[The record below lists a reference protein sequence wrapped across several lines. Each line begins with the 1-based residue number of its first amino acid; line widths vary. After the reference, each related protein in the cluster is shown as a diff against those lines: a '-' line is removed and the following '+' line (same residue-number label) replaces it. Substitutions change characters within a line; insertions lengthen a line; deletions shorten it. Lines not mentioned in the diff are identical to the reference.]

1 MALQIVQ
8 QPLNILPAGIL
19 TTDSQF
25 FRIPAGQQLIFTVSD
40 DPIVAEKYKVKFVAD
55 VHVSGGVIN
64 LSNDNDRIGT
74 FKTTPNNAGVGIFD
88 FSPVLETFVKPDND
102 APLGSSYK
110 LEQQR
115 SLDFPLHLIDRF
127 AMPKNVAQFFAIKFY
142 VEYSDDPFGDI
153 VTTADTN
160 FITSNTWLMFNGV
173 LQPDDALTLKKGNY
187 GYDLSRFT
195 FYDGNALQFLSN
207 APATQYARLT
217 DYGTIPFFNLTG
229 ESPLGQMFPVG
240 IDYSIY
246 EFFEADGSSISSF
259 QVNNSV
265 GTGGI
270 DIASSTSVKEWSD
283 IYIMYAAAGP
293 ANLRQHN
300 TGMEALFAGGTVA
313 YYTIQL
319 RNDEGDY
326 SAKTTVNI
334 ICPNLKGYE
343 GIRLTWLNQWGTWDY
358 YTFTM
363 KSTRTTST
371 KRIPYQQQ
379 GGTWNESKFKIKGWK
394 GGKKN
399 FRVNST
405 EKIKINTDFVTEEEG
420 VWFEELINS
429 PEVYIV
435 KEFESGDDTATMTN
449 KYVDPVTL
457 TTSSYVKKTIA
468 NDRLMQYTFEIEKS
482 KMQRTQAV

>member
-1 MALQIVQ
+1 MALTIVQ
-8 QPLNILPAGIL
+8 QPLWTITGFSPAN
-19 TTDSQF
+19 SQF
-25 FRIPAGQQLIFTVSD
+25 LRIPVGQQIIFGVTD
-40 DPIVAEKYKVKFVAD
+40 NTIVATKYKVKFVAE

-64 LSNDNDRIGT
+64 LSNNNDRIGT

-88 FSPVLETFVKPDND
+88 FSPVLEAFVKPDND

-110 LEQQR
+110 LTQQR
-115 SLDFPLHLIDRF
+115 DLDFPMHLIDRF

-142 VEYSDDPFGDI
+142 VEYSDDSFGELI
-153 VTTADTN
+153 TTADTN
-160 FITSNTWLMFNGV
+160 FATSTTWLMFNGV
-173 LQPDDALTLKKGNY
+173 LQPDDALTLTDGNY
-187 GYDLSRFT
+187 GYDLIRFT
-195 FYDGNALQFLSN
+195 FYKGNALQFLSN
-207 APATQYARLT
+207 APTTQYARLT
-217 DYGTIPFFNLTG
+217 DYGTLSFFNLTG
-229 ESPLGQMFPVG
+229 EGTFGQLFPIN
-240 IDYSIY
+240 IDYIIY
-246 EFFEADGSSISSF
+246 EFFEADGSSILSTS
-259 QVNNSV
+259 VNNTV

-270 DIASSTSVKEWSD
+270 DIATSQAIKEYSD
-283 IYIMYAAAGP
+283 IYIMFAAMGP
-293 ANLRQHN
+293 ANIR
-300 TGMEALFAGGTVA
+300 GWKPSIDALFAGGTVA

-379 GGTWNESKFKIKGWK
+379 GGTWNESKFKISGWK

-405 EKIKINTDFVTEEEG
+405 EKIKINTDFVTEAEG

-435 KEFESGDDTATMTN
+435 KEYESGDDTATMTN
-449 KYVDPVTL
+449 KYVEPVTL
-457 TTSSYVKKTIA
+457 TTSNYIKKTIA
-468 NDRLMQYTFEIEKS
+468 NDKVMQYTFEIEKS